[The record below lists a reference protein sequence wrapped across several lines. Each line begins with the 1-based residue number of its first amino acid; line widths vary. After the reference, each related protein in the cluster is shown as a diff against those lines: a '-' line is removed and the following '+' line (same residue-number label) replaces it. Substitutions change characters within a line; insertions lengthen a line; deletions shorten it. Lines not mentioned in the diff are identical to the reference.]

1 MTSSHRK
8 IVRIA
13 PVADSKT
20 LSKAQK
26 QFNTLSQKI
35 EAEKKRLLEWQDA
48 IPTYNRKVSGEFERL
63 VEAYNIERVKMAQ
76 LLDRAYENKL
86 FKKTDKAKLRHLIT
100 DITAELIAE
109 HGLSELKD
117 LHDKHSDVDFDTFQQ
132 EGDALAGDFLKTM
145 MEDMYGVEIDGDID
159 LSSPEQMADLLHEK
173 LQIRKDQEAEQ
184 QRKAKERRSQ
194 RPKSAKQLAQEA
206 KKQEEEQS
214 ISQSIREVYRKLTS
228 ALHPDREQDSAE
240 RERKT
245 EIMQRVNVA
254 YTKKDLFSL
263 LELQLEAEQ
272 IDQSHMNNIAEDRLK
287 YINKILKGQLEE
299 LQLEVAQVEYPFK
312 LQLDVPPYIPL
323 SPKRLLQELEANIRA
338 IKHDTAKLK
347 EELRA
352 YQNLNV
358 LKASL
363 KSYRIPNEPSFED
376 LDELFF
382 DEIMP
387 PFGFR

>member
-1 MTSSHRK
+1 MTSSHHK

-35 EAEKKRLLEWQDA
+35 EAEKKRLLEWQET
-48 IPTYNRKVSGEFERL
+48 IPTYNRKVSGEFEKL
-63 VEAYNIERVKMAQ
+63 VEAYNSERVKMAQ

-100 DITAELIAE
+100 EITADLIAE
-109 HGLSELKD
+109 HGLAELKD

-173 LQIRKDQEAEQ
+173 LQVRKEQEAEQ
-184 QRKAKERRSQ
+184 QRKAEERRSQ

-206 KKQEEEQS
+206 KKQEEEQT

-254 YTKKDLFSL
+254 YTKKDLLSL

-272 IDQSHMNNIAEDRLK
+272 IDQSHMNNIADDRLK
-287 YINKILKGQLEE
+287 YINKILKEQLEE

-338 IKHDTAKLK
+338 IKQDTAKLK

-363 KSYRIPNEPSFED
+363 KGYRIPKEPSFED

>member
-1 MTSSHRK
+1 MTSSHQK
-8 IVRIA
+8 NVRIA
-13 PVADSKT
+13 PVTDSKT

-35 EAEKKRLLEWQDA
+35 EAEKKRLLEWQET
-48 IPTYNRKVSGEFERL
+48 IPTYNRKVSGEFEKL
-63 VEAYNIERVKMAQ
+63 VEAYNSERVKMAQ

-100 DITAELIAE
+100 EITAGLIAE
-109 HGLSELKD
+109 RGMVELKD

-132 EGDALAGDFLKTM
+132 EGDALAGDILKTM

-173 LQIRKDQEAEQ
+173 LQVRKEQEAEQ
-184 QRKAKERRSQ
+184 QRKAEERRSQ

-206 KKQEEEQS
+206 KKQEEEQT

-254 YTKKDLFSL
+254 YTKKDLLSL

-363 KSYRIPNEPSFED
+363 KGYRIPKEPSFED

>member
-13 PVADSKT
+13 PIADNKA

-26 QFNTLSQKI
+26 QFNTLTQKI
-35 EAEKKRLLEWQDA
+35 EAEKKRLVEWQEA
-48 IPTYNRKVSGEFERL
+48 IPNYNRKVSGEFERL

-109 HGLSELKD
+109 HGLAELKD

-173 LQIRKDQEAEQ
+173 LQGRKDQEAEQ
-184 QRKAKERRSQ
+184 QRKAEERRSK

-228 ALHPDREQDSAE
+228 ALHPDREQDTAE

-245 EIMQRVNVA
+245 GIMQLVNAA
-254 YTKKDLFSL
+254 YAKKDLLRL

-272 IDQSHMNNIAEDRLK
+272 IDQTHMNNIAEDRLK

-312 LQLDVPPYIPL
+312 LQLNVPPYIQL
-323 SPKRLLQELEANIRA
+323 SPKRLLQDLGANIRA

-352 YQNLNV
+352 YQDLNA
-358 LKASL
+358 LKGSL
-363 KSYRIPNEPSFED
+363 KGYRIPKEPNFED
-376 LDELFF
+376 LDDLFSDGF
-382 DEIMP
+382 MP
-387 PFGFR
+387 PFRFR

>member
-35 EAEKKRLLEWQDA
+35 EAEKKRLLEWQET
-48 IPTYNRKVSGEFERL
+48 IPTYNRKVSGEFEKL
-63 VEAYNIERVKMAQ
+63 VEAYNSERVKMAQ

-86 FKKTDKAKLRHLIT
+86 FKKTDKAKLRHFIT
-100 DITAELIAE
+100 EITADLIAE
-109 HGLSELKD
+109 HGLAELKD

-173 LQIRKDQEAEQ
+173 LQVRKDQEAEQ
-184 QRKAKERRSQ
+184 QRKAEERRSQ

-254 YTKKDLFSL
+254 YTKKDLLSL

-272 IDQSHMNNIAEDRLK
+272 IDQSHMNNIADDRLK
-287 YINKILKGQLEE
+287 YINKILKEQLEE

-338 IKHDTAKLK
+338 IKQDTAKLK

-363 KSYRIPNEPSFED
+363 KGYRIPKEPSFED

>member
-100 DITAELIAE
+100 EITAGLIAE
-109 HGLSELKD
+109 RGMVELKD

-173 LQIRKDQEAEQ
+173 LQVRKDQEAEQ
-184 QRKAKERRSQ
+184 QRKAEERRSQ

-254 YTKKDLFSL
+254 YTKKDLLSL

-312 LQLDVPPYIPL
+312 LQLDVPPYLPL

-338 IKHDTAKLK
+338 IKQDTAKLK

-363 KSYRIPNEPSFED
+363 KGYRIPKEPSFED

>member
-173 LQIRKDQEAEQ
+173 LQVRKDQEAEQ
-184 QRKAKERRSQ
+184 QRKVEERRSQ

-254 YTKKDLFSL
+254 YTKKDLLSL

>member
-184 QRKAKERRSQ
+184 QRKAEERRSQ

-254 YTKKDLFSL
+254 YTKKDLLSL

>member
-26 QFNTLSQKI
+26 QFNTLTQKI
-35 EAEKKRLLEWQDA
+35 ENEKKRLLEWQDA
-48 IPTYNRKVSGEFERL
+48 IPTYNRKVSGEFQRL

-173 LQIRKDQEAEQ
+173 LQVRKEQEAEQ
-184 QRKAKERRSQ
+184 QRKAEGRRSQ

-254 YTKKDLFSL
+254 YTKKDLLSL

-352 YQNLNV
+352 YQDLNV

-363 KSYRIPNEPSFED
+363 KGYRIPKEPSFED

-382 DEIMP
+382 NEIMP

>member
-26 QFNTLSQKI
+26 QFNTLTQKI

-63 VEAYNIERVKMAQ
+63 VEAYNSERVKMAQ

-173 LQIRKDQEAEQ
+173 LQVRKEQEAEQ
-184 QRKAKERRSQ
+184 QRKAEERRSQ

-254 YTKKDLFSL
+254 YTKKDLLSL

-338 IKHDTAKLK
+338 IKHDTVKLK

-363 KSYRIPNEPSFED
+363 KGYRIPKEPSFED

>member
-100 DITAELIAE
+100 EITAGLIAE
-109 HGLSELKD
+109 RGMVELKD
-117 LHDKHSDVDFDTFQQ
+117 LHDKHSDIDFDTFQQ
-132 EGDALAGDFLKTM
+132 EGDALAGDLLKTM

-173 LQIRKDQEAEQ
+173 LQVRKEQEAEQ
-184 QRKAKERRSQ
+184 QRKAEERRSQ

-206 KKQEEEQS
+206 KKQEEEQT

-254 YTKKDLFSL
+254 YTKKDLLSL

-338 IKHDTAKLK
+338 IKQDTAKLK

-363 KSYRIPNEPSFED
+363 KGYRIPKEPSFED

>member
-100 DITAELIAE
+100 EITAGLIAE
-109 HGLSELKD
+109 RGMVELKD

-173 LQIRKDQEAEQ
+173 LQVRKEQEAEQ
-184 QRKAKERRSQ
+184 QRKAEERRSQ

-206 KKQEEEQS
+206 KKQEEEQT

-254 YTKKDLFSL
+254 YTKKDLLSL

-272 IDQSHMNNIAEDRLK
+272 IDQSHMNNIADDRLK
-287 YINKILKGQLEE
+287 YINKILKEQLEE

-338 IKHDTAKLK
+338 IKQDTAKLK

-363 KSYRIPNEPSFED
+363 KSYRIPKEPSFED
-376 LDELFF
+376 LDGLFF

>member
-1 MTSSHRK
+1 
-8 IVRIA
+8 
-13 PVADSKT
+13 
-20 LSKAQK
+20 
-26 QFNTLSQKI
+26 
-35 EAEKKRLLEWQDA
+35 
-48 IPTYNRKVSGEFERL
+48 
-63 VEAYNIERVKMAQ
+63 
-76 LLDRAYENKL
+76 LDRAYENKL

-173 LQIRKDQEAEQ
+173 LQVRKEQEAEQ
-184 QRKAKERRSQ
+184 QRKAEGRRSQ

-254 YTKKDLFSL
+254 YTKKDLLSL

-352 YQNLNV
+352 YQDLNV

-363 KSYRIPNEPSFED
+363 KGYRIPKEPSFED

-382 DEIMP
+382 NEIMP

>member
-26 QFNTLSQKI
+26 QFNTLTQKI

-63 VEAYNIERVKMAQ
+63 VEAYNNERVKMAQ

-173 LQIRKDQEAEQ
+173 LQVRKEQEAEQ
-184 QRKAKERRSQ
+184 QRKAEERRSQ

-254 YTKKDLFSL
+254 YTKKDLLSL
-263 LELQLEAEQ
+263 LELRLEAEQ
-272 IDQSHMNNIAEDRLK
+272 IVQSHMNNIAEDRLK

-323 SPKRLLQELEANIRA
+323 SPKRLMQELEANIRA
-338 IKHDTAKLK
+338 IKHDTTKLK

-363 KSYRIPNEPSFED
+363 KGYRIPKEPSFED

-382 DEIMP
+382 DEIMS